1 MEYVDWGWHA
11 LVKIDA
17 IRVLERKF
25 QSLPHQCIKMKC
37 NEMQLMGGVN
47 WSAAVAEGRGRGR
60 VQLASSGDVS
70 VELFTRK
77 SPSFRPFPSEND
89 QVSVKIRDLIFG
101 QLRLLRKEVK

>member
-1 MEYVDWGWHA
+1 
-11 LVKIDA
+11 
-17 IRVLERKF
+17 
-25 QSLPHQCIKMKC
+25 MKC
-37 NEMQLMGGVN
+37 NEMKQMGGVN

-60 VQLASSGDVS
+60 VQLASSGNVS

-77 SPSFRPFPSEND
+77 SPSFRPFPSENN